1 MASLRATALL
11 PLAGPVAGQLVDVA
25 VHQLELSLLVQVLA
39 DHPLGQLHGQLT
51 HLPPELLERPLA
63 LRADLVLGP
72 GHDLP
77 RLVLRLGQ
85 EVLAHLVGGLPGL
98 VDDLPGLGAGLP
110 ELLLVPPEGGLGVVP
125 GLLGTLQVAADLLG
139 PGPHGLVEAGERVP
153 GQHPE
158 HDDERQAPED
168 QLARL
173 RQDGVVLFLLGLG
186 GLPLGDH
193 RAEHCVVHR
202 SPYRMKARTNP
213 ISARAS
219 VKAIPRNIVVRTMP
233 AASGWRAMASMA
245 RPTTSPM
252 PIPGPMAA
260 RP

>member
-1 MASLRATALL
+1 MAPGSPRTRAMPSPVSSTRPTSSRSVSGSKASTCLRSASAMAWGSMVSSATSHLAH
-11 PLAGPVAGQLVDVA
+11 PLSGQLQPPPDGAVDHLVA
-25 VHQLELSLLVQVLA
+25 HPGHHPA
-39 DHPLGQLHGQLT
+39 DHRRVDDHLHLDV
-51 HLPPELLERPLA
+51 LPG
-63 LRADLVLGP
+63 GP
-72 GHDLP
+72 G
-77 RLVLRLGQ
+77 Q
-85 EVLAHLVGGLPGL
+85 
-98 VDDLPGLGAGLP
+98 
-110 ELLLVPPEGGLGVVP
+110 GLGVVP